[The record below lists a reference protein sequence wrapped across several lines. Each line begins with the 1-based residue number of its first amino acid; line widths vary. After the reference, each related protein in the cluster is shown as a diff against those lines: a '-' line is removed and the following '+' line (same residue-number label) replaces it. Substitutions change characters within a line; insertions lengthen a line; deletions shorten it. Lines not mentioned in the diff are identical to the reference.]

1 VPQDNAPSL
10 PRRAPR
16 VAFPGG
22 KIRCDAPWRNPA
34 DGGVRTVTVSS
45 PMAGLVAPV
54 TVAEIEL
61 DEPVTV
67 THLSVAT
74 PGENGRAPL
83 ALVLVRLH
91 AIPVGTV
98 VVDAPAGEV
107 DATPCVEA
115 AWSCFG
121 TTLRSHLAADGLPS
135 DLPIRR
141 QAGADVP
148 QCQRDSLAAD
158 APLISVV
165 VATRER
171 ARSLAAC
178 LDSLA
183 DLDYPDYEVVIVDN
197 APVTSATAALV
208 ARRPEGNLRYARE
221 PRRGLAAAHNC
232 GLEQARGAIV
242 AFTDD
247 DVTVDRR
254 WLTEIARGFRIAA
267 DVACVTGLIMSAEL
281 QTQAQ
286 LLLEMHGQFGK
297 GFEQRFVNCNGGR
310 PADPLFPFTVGKLG
324 SGANMAFRKDRLC
337 ELGGFDPATG
347 VGTVARGGDDLTALF
362 SVLAAGYSLVYQPT
376 ALAWHCHRR
385 NLESLS
391 NQAYGYGVG
400 LGAYLTSALTSH
412 PQMIGQALR
421 RAPAGLRYAFHPAS
435 PRNARVGS
443 SWPRQLV
450 WRERQG
456 LALGP
461 LAYGI
466 SRLRN
471 RMARYPADTRHPQR

>member
-1 VPQDNAPSL
+1 MT
-10 PRRAPR
+10 
-16 VAFPGG
+16 VA
-22 KIRCDAPWRNPA
+22 
-34 DGGVRTVTVSS
+34 S
-45 PMAGLVAPV
+45 PLAGLVAPV

-61 DEPVTV
+61 DEPATV
-67 THLSVAT
+67 THLSMAA
-74 PGENGRAPL
+74 PDENGCAPQ

-91 AIPVGTV
+91 AVPIGTI

-107 DATPCVEA
+107 DATSCAEA
-115 AWSCFG
+115 AWASLG
-121 TTLRSHLAADGLPS
+121 TALRSHLASDGWPGDVRIGRTAD
-135 DLPIRR
+135 
-141 QAGADVP
+141 
-148 QCQRDSLAAD
+148 AD
-158 APLISVV
+158 APRCQHGSRAAAPPPISVV

-171 ARSLAAC
+171 TRLLATC

-183 DLDYPDYEVVIVDN
+183 RMDYPDYEVVVVDN
-197 APVTSATAALV
+197 DPVTNGTAALV
-208 ARRPEGNLRYARE
+208 AGRSEKNLRYARE

-247 DVTVDRR
+247 DVTLDRK
-254 WLTEIARGFRIAA
+254 WLTEIARGFGIA
-267 DVACVTGLIMSAEL
+267 DVTCVTGLIMPAEL
-281 QTQAQ
+281 QTEAQ

-297 GFEQRFVNCNGGR
+297 GFEQRLVNCDGRR

-347 VGTVARGGDDLTALF
+347 VGTVARGGDDLVAMF
-362 SVLAAGYSLVYQPT
+362 SVLTAGYSLVYQPT
-376 ALAWHCHRR
+376 ALAWHRHRR
-385 NLESLS
+385 DLESLS

-400 LGAYLTSALTSH
+400 LGAYVTSALVGH
-412 PQMIGQALR
+412 PRMAGQALR
-421 RAPAGLRYAFHPAS
+421 RAPAALHYALHPAS
-435 PRNARVGS
+435 PRNSRVGS
-443 SWPRQLV
+443 SWPRRLV

-471 RMARYPADTRHPQR
+471 RMARYPDDRRQPHR

>member
-1 VPQDNAPSL
+1 MGVSAPL
-10 PRRAPR
+10 AE
-16 VAFPGG
+16 
-22 KIRCDAPWRNPA
+22 
-34 DGGVRTVTVSS
+34 
-45 PMAGLVAPV
+45 LVAPV

-67 THLSVAT
+67 THRSVAT

-98 VVDAPAGEV
+98 VVQAPAGEV
-107 DATPCVEA
+107 DATSCAEA
-115 AWSCFG
+115 AWSCFAE
-121 TTLRSHLAADGLPS
+121 TLRSHLAADGLPG
-135 DLPIRR
+135 DPPIRR
-141 QAGADVP
+141 QAAADVP
-148 QCQRDSLAAD
+148 RCQRDSLAAD

-183 DLDYPDYEVVIVDN
+183 EMDYPNFEVVIVDN
-197 APVTSATAALV
+197 DPVTNATAALV
-208 ARRPEGNLRYARE
+208 AERPEENLRYARE

-232 GLEQARGAIV
+232 GLEQARGTIV

-247 DVTVDRR
+247 DVAVDRR
-254 WLTEIARGFRIAA
+254 WLTEIARSFRTAA
-267 DVACVTGLIMSAEL
+267 DVACVTGLIMPAEL
-281 QTQAQ
+281 QTEAQ

-297 GFEQRFVNCNGGR
+297 GFEQRLVNCDGSR
-310 PADPLFPFTVGKLG
+310 PEDPLFPFTVGKLG

-362 SVLAAGYSLVYQPT
+362 SVLAGGYSLVYQPT
-376 ALAWHCHRR
+376 ALAWHRHRR
-385 NLESLS
+385 SLESLS
-391 NQAYGYGVG
+391 NQAFGYGVG
-400 LGAYLTSALTSH
+400 LGAYLTSALVSH

-443 SWPRQLV
+443 AWPRRLV
-450 WRERQG
+450 WRERRG

-461 LAYGI
+461 FAYGI
-466 SRLRN
+466 SRVRN
-471 RMARYPADTRHPQR
+471 RLAPYPDDTRSPQR

>member
-1 VPQDNAPSL
+1 MRAAISPLVSAANDPRITYPGEKNRRDPPRQNVPDH
-10 PRRAPR
+10 
-16 VAFPGG
+16 
-22 KIRCDAPWRNPA
+22 
-34 DGGVRTVTVSS
+34 GVQTMTASS
-45 PMAGLVAPV
+45 PLAGLVAPV

-61 DEPVTV
+61 GEPVTV
-67 THLSVAT
+67 THISVAA
-74 PGENGRAPL
+74 PGENGRTPL

-91 AIPVGTV
+91 TIPVGTI
-98 VVDAPAGEV
+98 VVDAPAGKV
-107 DATPCVEA
+107 DTMSCADA

-121 TTLRSHLAADGLPS
+121 TSLRSYLAADGLPS
-135 DLPIRR
+135 DLPIRPK
-141 QAGADVP
+141 AITDVP
-148 QCQRDSLAAD
+148 GGQRDSLAAD
-158 APLISVV
+158 CPLISVV

-197 APVTSATAALV
+197 DPVTDATASLV
-208 ARRPEGNLRYARE
+208 AGRPEENLHYARE
-221 PRRGLAAAHNC
+221 PKRGLAAAHNC
-232 GLEQARGAIV
+232 GLAQAQGAIV

-247 DVTVDRR
+247 DVIVDRR
-254 WLTEIARGFRIAA
+254 WLTEIARGFRTA
-267 DVACVTGLIMSAEL
+267 DVACVTGLIMPAEL

-286 LLLEMHGQFGK
+286 LLLETHGQFGK
-297 GFEQRFVNCNGGR
+297 GFEQRLVNCNGAR

-324 SGANMAFRKDRLC
+324 SGANMAFRKEPLC
-337 ELGGFDPATG
+337 KLGGFDPATG

-376 ALAWHCHRR
+376 ALAWHRHRR

-391 NQAYGYGVG
+391 NQAFGYGVG
-400 LGAYLTSALTSH
+400 LGAYLTSALVSH

-461 LAYGI
+461 FAYGI

-471 RMARYPADTRHPQR
+471 YMARHPADTWHPQR